1 MFLIHFLYVS
11 YVSYVGYVY
20 VMHFSLLGQM
30 QIKHGDDVTVIVS
43 QTMDLLEAG
52 DTIIGQFLA
61 WLFGVSKTL
70 TTIQWGRERTQ
81 GFIKTTKV

>member
-1 MFLIHFLYVS
+1 MLIVIS
-11 YVSYVGYVY
+11 YSFFVCFVCRLCVCYAL
-20 VMHFSLLGQM
+20 FLLGQM
-30 QIKHGDDVTVIVS
+30 QIKHGDDVTTIVS

-70 TTIQWGRERTQ
+70 TTIQWGKEQTQ
-81 GFIKTTKV
+81 GFIKTTKA